1 MRHINHSTRQNDYS
15 GSVVFNMNPIS
26 KTTFEESVKVDSFS
40 LFSSIKNYVALTK
53 PRIIELLLVTTVP
66 TMFLA
71 SNGWPDWYLVTATL
85 IGGALAAGGANALN
99 NVVDRDID
107 ALMDRTAHRPLVTG
121 KVSIR
126 GATALGISLSLMSV
140 IWLASQVNTLSAV
153 FAASAI
159 IFYVCV
165 YTLLLKRRTSSNI
178 VWGGAAGCFPVLIGW
193 SAVTNSISLAPLV
206 LFLIVFWW
214 TPPHYW
220 PLSMQYR
227 SDYEAAGI
235 PMLPV
240 VADRQKVAS
249 QILIYS
255 WIMVF
260 TTLIL
265 PLVSN
270 LSPVYIT
277 GALILN
283 IIFLREVYRLR
294 NRARGQDLEINPMK
308 LFHWSITYLAL
319 LFFLIGLDPL
329 FNF

>member
-1 MRHINHSTRQNDYS
+1 MRKIDE
-15 GSVVFNMNPIS
+15 PILNLNQAPS
-26 KTTFEESVKVDSFS
+26 S
-40 LFSSIKNYVALTK
+40 LFSVIKSYVSLTK

-71 SNGWPDWYLVTATL
+71 SNGWPDWYLVLATL

-121 KVSIR
+121 KVSVR
-126 GATALGISLSLMSV
+126 GAVALGITLSLTSV
-140 IWLASQVNTLSAV
+140 IWLVSQVNTLSSL

-159 IFYVCV
+159 VFYVCV

-193 SAVTNSISLAPLV
+193 AAVTNSISLAPIV

-227 SDYEAAGI
+227 KDYENAGI

-249 QILIYS
+249 QIAIYS
-255 WIMVF
+255 WIMVA
-260 TTLIL
+260 TTLVL
-265 PLVSN
+265 PLVSE
-270 LSPVYIT
+270 LSIVYVI
-277 GALILN
+277 GAIILN
-283 IIFLREVYRLR
+283 LIFMREVYALR
-294 NRARGQDLEINPMK
+294 NRAKSDDLDINPMK
-308 LFHWSITYLAL
+308 LFHWSITWLAL

-329 FNF
+329 LNFN

>member
-1 MRHINHSTRQNDYS
+1 MRKIDE
-15 GSVVFNMNPIS
+15 PILNLNQEPS
-26 KTTFEESVKVDSFS
+26 S
-40 LFSSIKNYVALTK
+40 LFSVIKSYISLTK

-71 SNGWPDWYLVTATL
+71 SNGWPDWFLVLATL

-121 KVSIR
+121 KVTVR
-126 GATALGISLSLMSV
+126 GAVALGITLSLLSV
-140 IWLASQVNTLSAV
+140 IWLESQVNTLSAL

-159 IFYVCV
+159 VFYVCV

-193 SAVTNSISLAPLV
+193 AAVTNSISLAPIV

-227 SDYEAAGI
+227 KDYENAGI

-240 VADRQKVAS
+240 VADREKVAS
-249 QILIYS
+249 QIAIYS
-255 WIMVF
+255 WIMVA
-260 TTLIL
+260 TTFVL
-265 PLVSN
+265 PLVSE
-270 LSPVYIT
+270 LSVVYLV
-277 GALILN
+277 GAVVLN
-283 IIFLREVYRLR
+283 AIFMREVYALK
-294 NRARGQDLEINPMK
+294 NRANSDDLEINPMK
-308 LFHWSITYLAL
+308 LFHWSITWLAL
-319 LFFLIGLDPL
+319 IFFLIGLDPL
-329 FNF
+329 LNLN

>member
-1 MRHINHSTRQNDYS
+1 MR
-15 GSVVFNMNPIS
+15 
-26 KTTFEESVKVDSFS
+26 KVDEPILNLNQEASS
-40 LFSSIKNYVALTK
+40 LYSVIKSYVSLTK

-71 SNGWPDWYLVTATL
+71 SNGWPDWYLVLATL

-121 KVSIR
+121 KVSVR
-126 GATALGISLSLMSV
+126 GAVALGITLSLLSV
-140 IWLASQVNTLSAV
+140 IWLESQVNTLSAL

-159 IFYVCV
+159 VFYVCV

-193 SAVTNSISLAPLV
+193 AAVTNSISLAPII

-227 SDYEAAGI
+227 KDYENAGI

-240 VADRQKVAS
+240 VADRKKVAS
-249 QILIYS
+249 RIAIYS
-255 WIMVF
+255 WIMVA
-260 TTLIL
+260 TTLVL
-265 PLVSN
+265 PLVSE
-270 LSPVYIT
+270 LSMVYLL
-277 GALILN
+277 GAISLN
-283 IIFLREVYRLR
+283 IIFMREVYALR
-294 NRARGQDLEINPMK
+294 KRANSDVLDINPMK
-308 LFHWSITYLAL
+308 LFHWSITWLAL

-329 FNF
+329 LNFS

>member
-1 MRHINHSTRQNDYS
+1 MRKIDE
-15 GSVVFNMNPIS
+15 PILNLNQEPS
-26 KTTFEESVKVDSFS
+26 S
-40 LFSSIKNYVALTK
+40 LFSVIKSYVALTK

-71 SNGWPDWYLVTATL
+71 SNGWPNWYLVLATL

-121 KVSIR
+121 KVSVR
-126 GATALGISLSLMSV
+126 GAVALGITLSLLSA
-140 IWLASQVNTLSAV
+140 IWLESQVNTLSAL

-159 IFYVCV
+159 VFYVCV

-193 SAVTNSISLAPLV
+193 AAVTNSISLAPIV

-227 SDYEAAGI
+227 KDYENAGI

-240 VADRQKVAS
+240 VADRKKVAS
-249 QILIYS
+249 QIAIYS
-255 WIMVF
+255 WIMVA
-260 TTLIL
+260 TTLVL
-265 PLVSN
+265 PLVSE
-270 LSPVYIT
+270 LSIVYVL
-277 GALILN
+277 GAIILN
-283 IIFLREVYRLR
+283 LIFMREVYALR
-294 NRARGQDLEINPMK
+294 NRAKSDDPDINPMK
-308 LFHWSITYLAL
+308 LFHWSITWLAL

-329 FNF
+329 LNFN

>member
-1 MRHINHSTRQNDYS
+1 MRKIDE
-15 GSVVFNMNPIS
+15 PILNLNQEPS
-26 KTTFEESVKVDSFS
+26 S
-40 LFSSIKNYVALTK
+40 LFSVIKSYVSLTK

-71 SNGWPDWYLVTATL
+71 SNGWPDWYLVLATL

-121 KVSIR
+121 KVSVR
-126 GATALGISLSLMSV
+126 GAVALGITLSLSSV
-140 IWLASQVNTLSAV
+140 IWLVSQVNTLSAL

-159 IFYVCV
+159 VFYVCV

-193 SAVTNSISLAPLV
+193 AAVTNSISLAPIV

-227 SDYEAAGI
+227 KDYENAGI

-240 VADRQKVAS
+240 VADREKVAS
-249 QILIYS
+249 QITIYS
-255 WIMVF
+255 WIMVA
-260 TTLIL
+260 TTFVL
-265 PLVSN
+265 PLVSD
-270 LSPVYIT
+270 LSIVYVV
-277 GALILN
+277 GAIILN
-283 IIFLREVYRLR
+283 VIFMREVYALK
-294 NRARGQDLEINPMK
+294 NRAKSDALDINPMK
-308 LFHWSITYLAL
+308 LFHWSITWLAL

-329 FNF
+329 LNFS

>member
-1 MRHINHSTRQNDYS
+1 
-15 GSVVFNMNPIS
+15 
-26 KTTFEESVKVDSFS
+26 
-40 LFSSIKNYVALTK
+40 
-53 PRIIELLLVTTVP
+53 
-66 TMFLA
+66 MFLA
-71 SNGWPDWYLVTATL
+71 SNGWPNWYLVLATL

-121 KVSIR
+121 KVSVR
-126 GATALGISLSLMSV
+126 GALALGITLSLFSV
-140 IWLASQVNTLSAV
+140 IWLVSQVNTLSAL

-159 IFYVCV
+159 VFYVCV

-193 SAVTNSISLAPLV
+193 AAVTNSISLAPIV

-227 SDYEAAGI
+227 KDYENAGI

-240 VADRQKVAS
+240 VADRKKVAS
-249 QILIYS
+249 QIAIYS
-255 WIMVF
+255 WIMVA
-260 TTLIL
+260 TTFVL
-265 PLVSN
+265 PLVSD
-270 LSPVYIT
+270 LSIVYLI
-277 GALILN
+277 GAVVLN
-283 IIFLREVYRLR
+283 AVFMREVYALK
-294 NRARGQDLEINPMK
+294 NRAQSDDLEINPMK
-308 LFHWSITYLAL
+308 LFHWSITWLAL

-329 FNF
+329 LNLN

>member
-1 MRHINHSTRQNDYS
+1 MRKIDE
-15 GSVVFNMNPIS
+15 PILNLNQEPS
-26 KTTFEESVKVDSFS
+26 S
-40 LFSSIKNYVALTK
+40 LFSVIKSYISLTK

-71 SNGWPDWYLVTATL
+71 SNGWPDWFLVLATL

-121 KVSIR
+121 KVTVR
-126 GATALGISLSLMSV
+126 GAVALGITLSLLSV
-140 IWLASQVNTLSAV
+140 IWLESQVNTLSAL

-159 IFYVCV
+159 VFYVCV

-193 SAVTNSISLAPLV
+193 AAVTNSISLAPIV

-227 SDYEAAGI
+227 KDYENAGI

-240 VADRQKVAS
+240 VANREKVAS
-249 QILIYS
+249 QIAIYS
-255 WIMVF
+255 WIMVA
-260 TTLIL
+260 TTLVL
-265 PLVSN
+265 PLVSE
-270 LSPVYIT
+270 LSIVYVT
-277 GALILN
+277 GAIILN
-283 IIFLREVYRLR
+283 LIFMREVYALK
-294 NRARGQDLEINPMK
+294 NRAKSDDLDINPMK
-308 LFHWSITYLAL
+308 LFHWSITWLAL

-329 FNF
+329 LNLN

>member
-1 MRHINHSTRQNDYS
+1 MRKIDE
-15 GSVVFNMNPIS
+15 PILNLNQEPS
-26 KTTFEESVKVDSFS
+26 S
-40 LFSSIKNYVALTK
+40 LFSVIKSYVTLTK

-71 SNGWPDWYLVTATL
+71 SNGWPDWYLVLATL

-121 KVSIR
+121 KVSVR
-126 GATALGISLSLMSV
+126 GAVALGITLSLSSV
-140 IWLASQVNTLSAV
+140 IWLVSQVNTLSAL

-159 IFYVCV
+159 VFYVCV

-193 SAVTNSISLAPLV
+193 AAVTNSISLAPIV

-227 SDYEAAGI
+227 KDYENAGI

-249 QILIYS
+249 QIAIYS
-255 WIMVF
+255 WIMVA
-260 TTLIL
+260 TTFVL
-265 PLVSN
+265 PLVSE
-270 LSPVYIT
+270 LSIVYVL
-277 GALILN
+277 GAIILN
-283 IIFLREVYRLR
+283 LIFMREVYALR
-294 NRARGQDLEINPMK
+294 NRAKSDDLDINPMK
-308 LFHWSITYLAL
+308 LFHWSITWLAL

-329 FNF
+329 LNFS

>member
-1 MRHINHSTRQNDYS
+1 MRKIDE
-15 GSVVFNMNPIS
+15 PILNLNQ
-26 KTTFEESVKVDSFS
+26 ESSS
-40 LFSSIKNYVALTK
+40 LFSIFKSYVSLTK

-71 SNGWPDWYLVTATL
+71 SNGWPNWYLVLATL

-121 KVSIR
+121 KVSVR
-126 GATALGISLSLMSV
+126 GALALGITLSLFSV
-140 IWLASQVNTLSAV
+140 IWLVSQVNTLSAL

-159 IFYVCV
+159 VFYVCV

-193 SAVTNSISLAPLV
+193 AAVTNSISMAPIV

-227 SDYEAAGI
+227 KDYENAGI

-240 VADRQKVAS
+240 VADRKKVAS
-249 QILIYS
+249 QIAIYS
-255 WIMVF
+255 WIMVA
-260 TTLIL
+260 TTFVL
-265 PLVSN
+265 PLVSD
-270 LSPVYIT
+270 LSIVYLV
-277 GALILN
+277 GAVVLN
-283 IIFLREVYRLR
+283 VVFMREVYALK
-294 NRARGQDLEINPMK
+294 NRAQSDDLEINPMK
-308 LFHWSITYLAL
+308 LFHWSITWLAL

-329 FNF
+329 LNLN

>member
-1 MRHINHSTRQNDYS
+1 MRKIDE
-15 GSVVFNMNPIS
+15 PILNLNQEPS
-26 KTTFEESVKVDSFS
+26 S
-40 LFSSIKNYVALTK
+40 LFSVIKSYVSLTK

-71 SNGWPDWYLVTATL
+71 SNGWPDWYLVLATL

-121 KVSIR
+121 KVSVR
-126 GATALGISLSLMSV
+126 GAVALGITLSLSSV
-140 IWLASQVNTLSAV
+140 IWLVSQVNTLSAL

-159 IFYVCV
+159 VFYVCV

-193 SAVTNSISLAPLV
+193 AAVTNSISLAPIV

-227 SDYEAAGI
+227 KDYENAGI

-240 VADRQKVAS
+240 VADREKVAS
-249 QILIYS
+249 QITIYS
-255 WIMVF
+255 WIMVA
-260 TTLIL
+260 TTFVL
-265 PLVSN
+265 PLVSD
-270 LSPVYIT
+270 LSIVYVL
-277 GALILN
+277 GAIILN
-283 IIFLREVYRLR
+283 LIFMREVYALR
-294 NRARGQDLEINPMK
+294 NRAKSDDLDINPMK
-308 LFHWSITYLAL
+308 LFHWSITWLAL

-329 FNF
+329 LNFS

>member
-1 MRHINHSTRQNDYS
+1 MRKIDEPILNLNQESSSLYS
-15 GSVVFNMNPIS
+15 VIKSYIS
-26 KTTFEESVKVDSFS
+26 
-40 LFSSIKNYVALTK
+40 LTK

-71 SNGWPDWYLVTATL
+71 SNGWPDWYLVLATL

-121 KVSIR
+121 KVTVR
-126 GATALGISLSLMSV
+126 GAVALGITLSLLSV
-140 IWLASQVNTLSAV
+140 IWLESQVNTLSAL

-159 IFYVCV
+159 VFYVCV

-193 SAVTNSISLAPLV
+193 AAVTNSISLAPIV
-206 LFLIVFWW
+206 LFFIVFWW

-227 SDYEAAGI
+227 KDYENAGI

-240 VADRQKVAS
+240 VADRKKVAN
-249 QILIYS
+249 QIAIYS
-255 WIMVF
+255 WIMVA
-260 TTLIL
+260 TTFVL
-265 PLVSN
+265 PLVSE
-270 LSPVYIT
+270 LSVVYLV
-277 GALILN
+277 GAVVLN
-283 IIFLREVYRLR
+283 AIFMREVYALK
-294 NRARGQDLEINPMK
+294 NRANSDDLEINPMK
-308 LFHWSITYLAL
+308 LFHWSITWLAL

-329 FNF
+329 LNLN

>member
-1 MRHINHSTRQNDYS
+1 LNQEPS
-15 GSVVFNMNPIS
+15 
-26 KTTFEESVKVDSFS
+26 S
-40 LFSSIKNYVALTK
+40 LFSVIKSYVSLTK

-71 SNGWPDWYLVTATL
+71 SNGWPDWYLVLATL

-121 KVSIR
+121 KVSVR
-126 GATALGISLSLMSV
+126 GAVALGITLSLSSV
-140 IWLASQVNTLSAV
+140 IWLVSQVNTLSAL

-159 IFYVCV
+159 VFYVCV

-193 SAVTNSISLAPLV
+193 AAVTNSISLAPIV

-227 SDYEAAGI
+227 KDYENAGI

-240 VADRQKVAS
+240 VADREKVAS
-249 QILIYS
+249 QIAIYS
-255 WIMVF
+255 WIMVA
-260 TTLIL
+260 TTFVL
-265 PLVSN
+265 PLVSE
-270 LSPVYIT
+270 LSIVYVL
-277 GALILN
+277 GAIILN
-283 IIFLREVYRLR
+283 LIFMREVYALR
-294 NRARGQDLEINPMK
+294 NRAKSDALDINPMK
-308 LFHWSITYLAL
+308 LFHWSITWLAL

-329 FNF
+329 LNFS